1 MPYNCLRVKQTETW
15 REFAQASLWNNC
27 PKLMHFLFNI
37 SLPKLNVHSM
47 QSLPGGK
54 ETSKKWNDQIQ
65 EAEQDFSQRDKLMVK
80 LKFHNRNIIQATM
93 MISVT

>member
-1 MPYNCLRVKQTETW
+1 
-15 REFAQASLWNNC
+15 
-27 PKLMHFLFNI
+27 MHFLFNI

-93 MISVT
+93 MISVTWNMRCQEANVWALNHERGFSKYSLWNNA